1 MYLKVKLC
9 KATEIIS
16 SSWWRC
22 WMCHAY
28 LLATNLTVL
37 RSCAYQCK
45 QHEKIVSRSCMA
57 HFFYSCNICTVP
69 RYDNKNKTLTTTHS
83 IYRASCKSRELTVRI
98 TFRPRRS
105 GYTNANDKRASRFLA
120 AGATSFTYNKQAAA
134 VDIYKVMTATPGV
147 HYRVHRLRA

>member
-1 MYLKVKLC
+1 VYLKVKLC

-69 RYDNKNKTLTTTHS
+69 RYNNKNKTLTTTHS
-83 IYRASCKSRELTVRI
+83 IYRASCKRVESLQCGSHFDHVGLGTQMQMTNVHHASLLLGLPPLPITSRQQQLI
-98 TFRPRRS
+98 FIRS
-105 GYTNANDKRASRFLA
+105 WQPHQVCTTESTD
-120 AGATSFTYNKQAAA
+120 
-134 VDIYKVMTATPGV
+134 
-147 HYRVHRLRA
+147 